1 MDAPQTPNIEEFTD
15 IDRVK
20 FESAVVQAGR
30 PIIMRGLV
38 SDWPVVKAAQ
48 QSPEALR
55 SYLNAGYNGQPVE
68 TFISASGNDG
78 RHFYDDQMRGFNFQR
93 QKAPLNA
100 LLDKLIE
107 VADRPNPPAIY
118 AGSVPV
124 SSCLPGF
131 AADNAMPLLANGIE
145 PRVWIGNK
153 SRVAAHI
160 DVELNIACAIAG
172 SRKFTV
178 FPPDQVGNLYIGPLE
193 FNMAGPPASL
203 VDFADP
209 DFERFPKF
217 REAWDARIE
226 IELQPGDALF
236 LPPLWWHHVT
246 ADGAFNMLVN
256 YWWPS
261 DPRGVQM
268 PAMALAMLAI
278 RERPLSERQA
288 WRSFFDHYVFGEGA
302 AQSADHIPDH
312 ARGVLG
318 QAGTERDKTI
328 IGFVMRSLGMR

>member
-1 MDAPQTPNIEEFTD
+1 MAKSDTSQITTLDAV
-15 IDRVK
+15 DREQ
-20 FESAVVQAGR
+20 FEREIVREGR
-30 PIIMRGLV
+30 PVVMRGLV
-38 SDWPVVKAAQ
+38 SDWPVVKAAT

-55 SYLNAGYNGQPVE
+55 DYLKAGYNGQAVE
-68 TFISASGNDG
+68 TFVSASGNDG
-78 RHFYDDQMRGFNFQR
+78 RHFYDAEMRGFNFQR
-93 QKAPLNA
+93 QNAPLDA

-107 VADRPNPPAIY
+107 VADQPDPPAIY
-118 AGSVPV
+118 AGSVPAR
-124 SSCLPGF
+124 SCLPGF
-131 AADNAMPLLANGIE
+131 VLDNVMPLLEPAIE

-160 DVELNIACAIAG
+160 DVELNIACAVAG
-172 SRKFTV
+172 PRKFIL
-178 FPPDQVGNLYIGPLE
+178 FPPDQIANLYIGPLE

-203 VDFADP
+203 VDFANP

-217 REAWDARIE
+217 REAWEARIE
-226 IELQPGDALF
+226 VELQPGDALF
-236 LPPLWWHHVT
+236 LSPLWWHHVT

-268 PAMALAMLAI
+268 PAIALSMLAI
-278 RERPLSERQA
+278 RERPLTERQA
-288 WRSFFDHYVFGEGA
+288 WKTFFDHYVFGEDA
-302 AQSADHIPDH
+302 PQSADHIPDH

-318 QAGTERDKTI
+318 QAGPERDKTI